1 MVDVLP
7 TQDFQVEPEG
17 KRLYGVPITKYG
29 YCRKK
34 PGRKSIHQGKDYTE
48 EYKAKTRCPKCRKQ
62 TKPDDYLSR
71 TGKVKKTCATCREY
85 TLKIVN
91 KTKKTPKRDK
101 YDAFKK
107 MLKKMKKEDVM
118 KACKDDEDLLSFVK
132 FIFE

>member
-29 YCRKK
+29 YIRKK
-34 PGRKSIHQGKDYTE
+34 PGRKSIHQGKDYSA
-48 EYKAKTRCPKCRKQ
+48 EYNAKTRCPKCRKQ

-91 KTKKTPKRDK
+91 RTKKTPKRDK

-107 MLKKMKKEDVM
+107 MLKKMKKEDIM
-118 KACKDDEDLLSFVK
+118 KACKDDPELLSFIK

>member
-17 KRLYGVPITKYG
+17 KKLYGVPITKYG

-34 PGRKSIHQGKDYTE
+34 PGRKSKHQGKDYTE
-48 EYKAKTRCPKCRKQ
+48 EFKAKTRCPKCMKV
-62 TKPDDYLSR
+62 TTPDDYLSK
-71 TGKVKKTCATCREY
+71 TGKSKKSCATCREY

-91 KTKKTPKRDK
+91 KTKAIPKRDK

-107 MLKKMKKEDVM
+107 ILRKMPKDYIT
-118 KACKDDEDLLSFVK
+118 KACDNDEELLSFIK